1 MKLQRTKYDVIVNLI
16 CILLLVGIL
25 IYLGLNWS
33 SIPDKIPGHYNAL
46 GVVDRWGNKGE
57 LFILPIISWILYSG
71 ITILERFP
79 QVWNTGV
86 EVTGENKERV
96 YGVLKNMIGTVKLI
110 MVVVFSFLTINTALA
125 KELSLWFVPV
135 FLIVMFGSII
145 FYIVKLVKVK

>member
-86 EVTGENKERV
+86 EVTEENKERV

>member
-57 LFILPIISWILYSG
+57 LIYSSNNFMDSIFRNNYIRKISSSMEYWS
-71 ITILERFP
+71 
-79 QVWNTGV
+79 
-86 EVTGENKERV
+86 
-96 YGVLKNMIGTVKLI
+96 
-110 MVVVFSFLTINTALA
+110 
-125 KELSLWFVPV
+125 
-135 FLIVMFGSII
+135 
-145 FYIVKLVKVK
+145 